1 MNWTIGRFA
10 VFLAVV
16 SNVCMAVP
24 VLSANNLVRSL
35 QLLARDEG
43 SAPAAATP
51 NIIFPNNAE
60 LKFALAAEGS
70 QVVTYCILN
79 GNRPLN
85 VLIIHQNYTCDPSTS
100 TWVNVGALAHLSNSS
115 LEYDPS
121 KLVGFHYFVNET
133 GTLSPEWDLS
143 RSQPNNEGNNFV
155 VATKI
160 GQFSSPDGPQ
170 NVPWLL
176 VQGNQGG
183 LARFVMRAQTKGGVP
198 KTPNCNADRDTSL
211 LAVPYTSLY
220 IFFD

>member
-1 MNWTIGRFA
+1 
-10 VFLAVV
+10 
-16 SNVCMAVP
+16 MAVP

-70 QVVTYCILN
+70 
-79 GNRPLN
+79 
-85 VLIIHQNYTCDPSTS
+85 QNYTCDPSTS

>member
-1 MNWTIGRFA
+1 MA
-10 VFLAVV
+10 APVV
-16 SNVCMAVP
+16 
-24 VLSANNLVRSL
+24 SANNVARSYL

-43 SAPAAATP
+43 SAAAATP
-51 NIIFPNNAE
+51 NIMFPDNAQ
-60 LKFALAAEGS
+60 LKFSLAAEGS
-70 QVVTYCILN
+70 
-79 GNRPLN
+79 
-85 VLIIHQNYTCDPSTS
+85 QNYTCDPSTS

-143 RSQPNNEGNNFV
+143 RSQPDNDGNNFV
-155 VATKI
+155 VASKI
-160 GQFSSPDGPQ
+160 GQFASPDGPQ

-198 KTPNCNADRDTSL
+198 HTPNCDPNQSAPL
-211 LAVPYTSLY
+211 LVVPYTSIY